1 MRGRLIQH
9 PQEGLYVALGAVQ
22 KIEQAVRSFDSRI
35 EPALRLHACGRGC
48 RPRTLLLCGF
58 LCCSLGS
65 GLHSTLLLQ
74 PLGLVTCGS
83 CGTLLFCSAREL
95 GVTLCL

>member
-1 MRGRLIQH
+1 MWGRLIQQ

-22 KIEQAVRSFDSRI
+22 KIEKAVRSFDSRI
-35 EPALRLHACGRGC
+35 ELALRLHACGRGC
-48 RPRTLLLCGF
+48 RPRTLLLGGF

-74 PLGLVTCGS
+74 SLGLVTCGS
-83 CGTLLFCSAREL
+83 CGALLLRGAHEL
-95 GVTLCL
+95 GVALCL